1 LVGVVGKPPFKQS
14 NVFLSS
20 HPWKYI
26 TGNAPFKYV
35 LLELI
40 YFFLLVLR
48 RTSSIQASPCRVE
61 GGATK
66 YTVLMKAYLEKL
78 SCLFSYVQT
87 MMING
92 HVHVMLNF
100 HHLYL
105 TSNLLENIFLEV
117 KFWIYNLLSLAI
129 HIRSILFVV
138 STILV
143 VCATCKISQ
152 VLFLII
158 IRLTF
163 LQDRYQELLIFAWD
177 LYIFSVSMLF
187 QINLV
192 VSTN

>member
-1 LVGVVGKPPFKQS
+1 MHLS
-14 NVFLSS
+14 NMYCLSL
-20 HPWKYI
+20 YI
-26 TGNAPFKYV
+26 SLFW
-35 LLELI
+35 
-40 YFFLLVLR
+40 FFAEHLPV
-48 RTSSIQASPCRVE
+48 QASPCRVE

-163 LQDRYQELLIFAWD
+163 LQGCY
-177 LYIFSVSMLF
+177 
-187 QINLV
+187 
-192 VSTN
+192 